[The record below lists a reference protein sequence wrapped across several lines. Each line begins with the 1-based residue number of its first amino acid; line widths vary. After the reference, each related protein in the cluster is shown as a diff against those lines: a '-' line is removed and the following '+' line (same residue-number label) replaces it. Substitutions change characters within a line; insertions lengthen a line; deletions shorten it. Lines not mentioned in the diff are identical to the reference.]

1 MKPSFISGNHVELLE
16 TGGAY
21 FPALLAAIDAAS
33 AEIYLQTYIFADDE
47 TGRSV
52 AAALARAARRG
63 VVVRILVDGFGAR
76 EFPARLGSGLIADG
90 AEVLVYR
97 AEIGRLRLR
106 RHRLRRLH
114 SKIVVVDGR
123 TAFVG
128 GINIVND
135 WEPGEI
141 AADAAPRRDY
151 AVRIEG
157 PLLEQIHATVRRVWQ
172 VVRWAGLG
180 RRYPGPPH
188 REPDD
193 TRRGDMQAAF
203 VIRDNLRHRRDIE
216 RAYIDAIRGA
226 RREVVLANAYFL
238 PGRRFRHAL
247 ADAARR
253 GVAVTVLLQGRTDY
267 RLLHHATQA
276 LYGALLGCGVRIV
289 EYHPSLLHAKVA
301 VIDGQWSTV
310 GSSNID
316 PFSLLLAREANVMV
330 RNELFAATL
339 AASLARA
346 IADGGR
352 EVRHDEWR
360 QAALPVRFGR
370 WLAYGLVRLIMGVAG
385 YGGSDYRG

>member
-1 MKPSFISGNHVELLE
+1 MYGYVKGNHLRLLYNGVE
-16 TGGAY
+16 Y
-21 FPALLAAIDAAS
+21 FPALLDA
-33 AEIYLQTYIFADDE
+33 
-47 TGRSV
+47 V
-52 AAALARAARRG
+52 RAARHEILIETYIYEFDEVGEAVAQALIAAVQRG
-63 VVVRILVDGFGAR
+63 VEVKLHLDGFG
-76 EFPARLGSGLIADG
+76 SGDFSPDWQEKLLAAG
-90 AEVLVYR
+90 VQLLFFRPEA
-97 AEIGRLRLR
+97 GRFFFDRT
-106 RHRLRRLH
+106 RLRRLH
-114 SKIVVVDGR
+114 RKLVVVDGEVG
-123 TAFVG
+123 FVG
-128 GINIVND
+128 GINIISDFNQD
-135 WEPGEI
+135 IPNLP
-141 AADAAPRRDY
+141 PRYDY
-151 AVRIEG
+151 AVEVRG
-157 PLLEQIHATVRRVWQ
+157 PLVLRMHATVNRLWRHTA
-172 VVRWAGLG
+172 WARFKHEWLRMSRLRPQEKASGQSEA
-180 RRYPGPPH
+180 R
-188 REPDD
+188 
-193 TRRGDMQAAF
+193 F

-226 RREVVLANAYFL
+226 RREIVLANAYFL

-330 RNELFAATL
+330 GDEHFAATL
-339 AASLARA
+339 AASLAHA

-352 EVRHDEWR
+352 EVRQDEWR
-360 QAALPVRFGR
+360 QAAWPVRFGR